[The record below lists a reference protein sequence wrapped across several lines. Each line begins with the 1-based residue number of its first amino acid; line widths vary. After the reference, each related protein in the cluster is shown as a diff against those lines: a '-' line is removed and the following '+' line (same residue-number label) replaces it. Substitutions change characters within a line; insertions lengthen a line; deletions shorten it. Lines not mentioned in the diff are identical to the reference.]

1 MIFRRPASLILF
13 TVLLVSGCR
22 DKQITAYRAPKDPAP
37 PAMPPAMASTN
48 AGALPE
54 GHPPID
60 GAPSGQSQPVPG
72 GMAGTAVPT
81 ASGSDLTW
89 TAPAAWTVKPNGA
102 MRKGSFGLK
111 GAGGEADLSITAF
124 PGATGGLEANLNRWR
139 GQVGL
144 PPQAPAEVTAAVE
157 KFSANGLEFMVVDY
171 AGGGNRLVGAI
182 VPYGG
187 NSWFFKLMGPDA
199 LVAAQKDAFRQ
210 FLHTVKEPAQLAAP
224 AQPVPITPVAPGG
237 MAGTAVPTAA
247 GSGLTWTAPATWTVK
262 PNGSMRKGSFSIKG
276 DGGEADL
283 GITAF
288 PGATGGLEANLNRW
302 RGQVGL
308 PPQSPAEVTA
318 AVEKF
323 SAHGLDFLVV
333 DYANGGN
340 HLIGA
345 IVPYGGNSWFFKLM
359 GPDALVAAQKDAYR
373 EFLHTVKEPSP

>member
-1 MIFRRPASLILF
+1 MSYRFPVTFLMLASL
-13 TVLLVSGCR
+13 LVTGCR
-22 DKQITAYRAPKDPAP
+22 DKQITAYRAPKDPVAT
-37 PAMPPAMASTN
+37 ATPPAMASTN
-48 AGALPE
+48 SGALPE
-54 GHPPID
+54 GHPAID
-60 GAPSGQSQPVPG
+60 GSPSSPTQSAPG

-89 TAPAAWTVKPNGA
+89 TAPSTWTVKPNGA

-144 PPQAPAEVTAAVE
+144 SPQAPAEVTAAAE
-157 KFSANGLEFMVVDY
+157 KFSANGLDFIVVDY

-199 LVAAQKDAFRQ
+199 VVAAQKDAFRE
-210 FLHTVKEPAQLAAP
+210 FLHTVKEPAAPSAQPQPQPAP
-224 AQPVPITPVAPGG
+224 APVSMANTP
-237 MAGTAVPTAA
+237 VPTAS
-247 GSGLTWTAPATWTVK
+247 GSGLTWIAPAAWTAK
-262 PNGSMRKGSFSIKG
+262 PNGSMRKGSFAIKG

-308 PPQSPAEVTA
+308 PPQAPAEVTA

-323 SAHGLDFLVV
+323 SANGLDFLVV
-333 DYANGGN
+333 DYAGGGN
-340 HLIGA
+340 RLIGA

-359 GPDALVAAQKDAYR
+359 GPDALVAAQKETFR
-373 EFLHTVKEPSP
+373 EFLHSVKEATK